1 MKYIVTISLLL
12 FFGHSFAQSLE
23 KSIENIV
30 RDKKAQVGVSIT
42 HLESGKKSS
51 HNGDKFYAMQSVFKY
66 PIALVVLD
74 KMQKENIPLNHT
86 LLVTKADLLEN
97 TWSPLRNKY
106 PNGNIQVTMDELLSV
121 MVSRSDNN
129 ACDILLR
136 WIGGPH
142 VAQQYF
148 EGLGI
153 ENLKI
158 VANEEKMGSDWN
170 IQYLNYSSP
179 NDMNTLLQR
188 SFTERLLSDEYQAF
202 LWKIMK
208 ETSTGLN
215 RIKGLLPQ
223 NTVVYHK
230 TGTSG
235 VTFYGLTGALNDVGI
250 IELPN
255 KQHLAISIFVN
266 NSLEDE
272 ETNEK
277 IIAEISKAA
286 FDYFKGK

>member
-1 MKYIVTISLLL
+1 MKYIVAIILVL
-12 FFGHSFAQSLE
+12 FFGKSFSQNLE
-23 KSIENIV
+23 TSIENIL
-30 RDKKAQVGVSIT
+30 RDKKAQVGVSIF
-42 HLESGKKSS
+42 HLESGEKIN
-51 HNGDKFYAMQSVFKY
+51 HHGDKFYAMQSVFKY

-97 TWSPLRNKY
+97 TWSPLRDKY
-106 PNGNIQVTMDELLSV
+106 PNGNSAVTMDELLSV

-136 WIGGPH
+136 WIGGPD
-142 VAQQYF
+142 VAEQYF
-148 EGLGI
+148 ENLGI

-158 VANEEKMGSDWN
+158 VADEETMGSDWN

-179 NDMNTLLQR
+179 NDMNNLLQK
-188 SFTERLLSDEYQAF
+188 SFTQPLLANDYQSF

-215 RIKGLLPQ
+215 RIKGLLPK

-230 TGTSG
+230 TGTSA
-235 VTFYGLTGALNDVGI
+235 VTSYGLAGALNDVGI

-255 KQHLAISIFVN
+255 KKHLAISIFVN
-266 NSLEDE
+266 NSLENE
-272 ETNEK
+272 ETNDK

-286 FDYFKGK
+286 FDYFLTK